1 MKHIFRPEVLI
12 FQQVIRSQSMSA
24 AAEVLSVNQP
34 AISKAL
40 KRLEAD
46 LGVSLI
52 SRGRDGVRATKEG
65 QALLSGLELWTEKQL
80 KLEPLKSL
88 TLACHQS
95 LAMEL
100 FPSFIPALKER
111 LPQTELKFI
120 FQPSLEV
127 TNLVSLGK
135 ADLGLVINPV
145 KKNQMI
151 VRPLYK
157 EAVHL
162 WGEKL
167 RSEILIHP
175 DMLYALRVE
184 KQLDET
190 VLEVPDYEV
199 IALMCKQGFR
209 GVLPEKVALR
219 HGLANRGKKLFEVQL
234 SLICHE
240 DRFDRAT
247 LRLLQDCLK
256 H

>member
-1 MKHIFRPEVLI
+1 MKHIFRPEITI
-12 FQQVIRSQSMSA
+12 FQQIIKSQSMSA
-24 AAEVLSVNQP
+24 AAEVLNVHQP

-40 KRLEAD
+40 KRLERD
-46 LGVSLI
+46 LGSSLI

-65 QALLSGLELWTEKQL
+65 QALLSSLELWSEKQL
-80 KLEPLKSL
+80 RLDPLKSL
-88 TLACHQS
+88 TIACHQS
-95 LAMEL
+95 LAMEI
-100 FPSFIPALKER
+100 FPQFIPALRDK
-111 LPQTELKFI
+111 LPQTEMKFI

-127 TNLVSLGK
+127 THLVSLGK
-135 ADLGLVINPV
+135 ADFGLVINPV

-162 WGEKL
+162 WGEKKHP
-167 RSEILIHP
+167 EVLIHP

-199 IALMCKQGFR
+199 IALMIKQGYR
-209 GVLPEKVALR
+209 GVLPEKVADR
-219 HGLANRGKKLFEVQL
+219 HGLSGRGKKLFEVQL

-240 DRFDRAT
+240 DRFDRST
-247 LRLLQDCLK
+247 LKLLQDCLK
-256 H
+256 N